1 MSRRGWVLFLAMG
14 LIWGVPY
21 LLIKVAV
28 DVLTP
33 ASLVLVRTA
42 VAALIL
48 LPLALAR
55 GDLRPVLPRWR
66 PLLAFAVAEL
76 AVPWFLLSNAERRL
90 SSSLSGLLIAAVP
103 LVGALLGWATGG
115 ERLGFRRILGLA
127 IGIGGVAAL
136 VGLDLG
142 GGDVPALLQMAVVAI
157 GYAIGP
163 FILARYLTDVPGLGV
178 ISAALTLTAIA
189 YLPVGIAQM
198 PSHWPSAKV
207 IASVLTLSVLCTA
220 IAFMVF
226 FQLIDEVGPVRS
238 TVITYV
244 NPAVAVALG
253 VVLLGEPLT
262 IGIGVGFALVL
273 VGSVLATRRSQP
285 ATTPATAEPLVAVA
299 AQNQPLRPARS
310 ALRCSPRA
318 VPASA
323 RPGESR
329 SARPA
334 HPWRTCPGSASG

>member
-14 LIWGVPY
+14 VIWGVPY

-33 ASLVLVRTA
+33 ASLVLLRTA
-42 VAALIL
+42 VAAAIL

-55 GDLRPVLPRWR
+55 GQLRPLLPKWR
-66 PLLAFAVAEL
+66 PLVAFTVAEL

-103 LVGALLGWATGG
+103 LVGALLGWLTGG
-115 ERLGFRRILGLA
+115 ERLGVRRILGLA

-157 GYAIGP
+157 GYAVGP

-178 ISAALTLTAIA
+178 IAAALSLTAIA
-189 YLPVGIAQM
+189 YLPVGVAQL
-198 PSHWPSAKV
+198 PAQWPSAKV

-220 IAFMVF
+220 IAFLVF
-226 FQLIDEVGPVRS
+226 FALIDEVGPVRA

-253 VVLLGEPLT
+253 VILLGEPFT
-262 IGIGVGFALVL
+262 VGIAVGFALVL
-273 VGSVLATRRSQP
+273 LGSVLATRRSQP
-285 ATTPATAEPLVAVA
+285 VTEPVPAEVA
-299 AQNQPLRPARS
+299 APVA
-310 ALRCSPRA
+310 A
-318 VPASA
+318 
-323 RPGESR
+323 GK
-329 SARPA
+329 
-334 HPWRTCPGSASG
+334 

>member
-14 LIWGVPY
+14 VIWGVPY

-33 ASLVLVRTA
+33 ASLVLLRTA
-42 VAALIL
+42 VAAAIL

-55 GDLRPVLPRWR
+55 GQLRPLLPKWR
-66 PLLAFAVAEL
+66 PLVAFTVAEL

-103 LVGALLGWATGG
+103 LVGALLGWLTGG
-115 ERLGFRRILGLA
+115 ERLGVRRILGLA

-157 GYAIGP
+157 GYAVGP

-178 ISAALTLTAIA
+178 IAAALSLTAIV
-189 YLPVGIAQM
+189 YLPVGVAQL
-198 PSHWPSAKV
+198 PSQWPSAKV

-220 IAFMVF
+220 IAFLVF
-226 FQLIDEVGPVRS
+226 FALIDEVGPVRA

-253 VVLLGEPLT
+253 VILLGEPFT
-262 IGIGVGFALVL
+262 VGIAVGFALVL
-273 VGSVLATRRSQP
+273 LGSVLATRRSQP
-285 ATTPATAEPLVAVA
+285 VMEPAPAEA
-299 AQNQPLRPARS
+299 AASVS
-310 ALRCSPRA
+310 APR
-318 VPASA
+318 
-323 RPGESR
+323 
-329 SARPA
+329 
-334 HPWRTCPGSASG
+334 

>member
-14 LIWGVPY
+14 VIWGVPY

-33 ASLVLVRTA
+33 ASLVLLRTA
-42 VAALIL
+42 VAAAIL

-55 GDLRPVLPRWR
+55 GQLRPLLPKWR
-66 PLLAFAVAEL
+66 PLVAFTVAEL

-103 LVGALLGWATGG
+103 LVGALLGWLTGG
-115 ERLGFRRILGLA
+115 ERLGVRRILGLA

-157 GYAIGP
+157 GYAVGP
-163 FILARYLTDVPGLGV
+163 FILARYLTDVSGLGV
-178 ISAALTLTAIA
+178 IAAALSLTAIA
-189 YLPVGIAQM
+189 YLPVGVAQL
-198 PSHWPSAKV
+198 PAQWPSAKV

-220 IAFMVF
+220 IAFLVF
-226 FQLIDEVGPVRS
+226 FALIDEVGPVRA

-253 VVLLGEPLT
+253 VILLGEPFT
-262 IGIGVGFALVL
+262 VGIAVGFALVL
-273 VGSVLATRRSQP
+273 LGSVLATRRSQP
-285 ATTPATAEPLVAVA
+285 VTEPVPAEAAAPVA
-299 AQNQPLRPARS
+299 A
-310 ALRCSPRA
+310 
-318 VPASA
+318 
-323 RPGESR
+323 GK
-329 SARPA
+329 
-334 HPWRTCPGSASG
+334 

>member
-14 LIWGVPY
+14 VIWGVPY

-33 ASLVLVRTA
+33 ASLVLLRTA
-42 VAALIL
+42 VAAVIL

-55 GDLRPVLPRWR
+55 GQLRPLLPKWR
-66 PLLAFAVAEL
+66 PLVAFTVAEL

-103 LVGALLGWATGG
+103 LVGALLGWLTGG
-115 ERLGFRRILGLA
+115 ERLGVRRILGLA

-157 GYAIGP
+157 GYAVGP
-163 FILARYLTDVPGLGV
+163 FILARYLTDVSGLGV
-178 ISAALTLTAIA
+178 IAAALSLTAIA
-189 YLPVGIAQM
+189 YLPVGVAQL
-198 PSHWPSAKV
+198 PAQWPSAKV

-220 IAFMVF
+220 IAFLVF
-226 FQLIDEVGPVRS
+226 FALIDEVGPVRA

-253 VVLLGEPLT
+253 VILLGEPFT
-262 IGIGVGFALVL
+262 VGIAVGFALVL
-273 VGSVLATRRSQP
+273 LGSVLATRRSQP
-285 ATTPATAEPLVAVA
+285 VTEPVPAEAAAPVA
-299 AQNQPLRPARS
+299 A
-310 ALRCSPRA
+310 
-318 VPASA
+318 
-323 RPGESR
+323 GK
-329 SARPA
+329 
-334 HPWRTCPGSASG
+334 